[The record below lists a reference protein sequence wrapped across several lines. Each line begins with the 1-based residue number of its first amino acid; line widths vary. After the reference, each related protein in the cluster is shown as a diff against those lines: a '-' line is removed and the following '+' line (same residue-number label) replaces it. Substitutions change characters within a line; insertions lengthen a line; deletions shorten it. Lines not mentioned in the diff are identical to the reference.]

1 MTHFSRTEYTAGYI
15 FNLQGYSTM
24 PPRNIN
30 PIIRLACH
38 TLDSLENMFNYSNP
52 DSMVNLYNNGYVKLD
67 ATPELFQ
74 NVLEECLFWNR
85 ETDGIFNPF
94 NKNLI
99 QGDYKGN
106 IFDPRGLLKSFSMKT
121 VSEVMSAFSL
131 TDHTVTVGDDVL
143 TSSVHTLTE
152 DWIVNIRQP
161 LTLDANKIN
170 VMSLNFENSHMRA
183 SASSSLETN
192 KGDVWSSQ
200 TKTKPCVQDFITTT
214 IIANDIVAADVWSLV
229 SLAEGESVL
238 EKIRQNN
245 LKAVK
250 ANSLE
255 NVVEGMFLTG
265 DYQYVFTDG
274 FKQYVHTSD
283 C

>member
-1 MTHFSRTEYTAGYI
+1 MTNFSRTEYTAGYI

-24 PPRNIN
+24 PPHSIN
-30 PIIRLACH
+30 PIVRLACH
-38 TLDSLENMFNYSNP
+38 TLDSLENMFNYSDP
-52 DSMVNLYNNGYVKLD
+52 DSIVNLYNNGYVKLD

-74 NVLEECLFWNR
+74 NVLEECLFWNK
-85 ETDGIFNPF
+85 ETDGVFNPF

-99 QGDYKGN
+99 QENYKGN

-121 VSEVMSAFSL
+121 VSEVMSAFGL
-131 TDHTVTVGDDVL
+131 ADHTVTVGDDVL
-143 TSSVHTLTE
+143 TSGSHALDE

-161 LTLDANKIN
+161 LTLDASKTN

-183 SASSSLETN
+183 SASSSMETN
-192 KGDVWSSQ
+192 NGDVWVSK
-200 TKTKPCVQDFITTT
+200 TKTKPSVQDFIATTV
-214 IIANDIVAADVWSLV
+214 IANDIVAADVWSLA
-229 SLAEGESVL
+229 SLAEGETVL
-238 EKIRQNN
+238 EKIRQHN

-250 ANSLE
+250 ANHPE

-274 FKQYVHTSD
+274 FKQYVYTSD